1 MTSRAL
7 PPGLALAIH
16 PYSRGF
22 GWVAFEG
29 PFTPYDWGLST
40 ARRDKNAVC
49 LRKIEKLLER
59 LQPETIILEAFERRA
74 STRPA
79 RTARLCRAIVS
90 LAADRGL
97 EVAIYSRSDV
107 QAAFAPV
114 GARTRDEIAA
124 AVARHI
130 DALRHRIPKARDKPW
145 LWEDPR
151 MALFSATALVL
162 THNQLGASGL
172 FDSLP

>member
-1 MTSRAL
+1 MTAA
-7 PPGLALAIH
+7 PPAGLTLALH

-22 GWVAFEG
+22 GWIAFEG
-29 PFTPYDWGLST
+29 PFTPYDWGMSD

-59 LQPETIILEAFERRA
+59 LQPETLILEAFDRRA

-79 RTARLCRAIVS
+79 RTARLCRAIAS
-90 LAADRGL
+90 LAVDRGIS
-97 EVAIYSRSDV
+97 VAIYSRSDV

-124 AVARHI
+124 AVARHM
-130 DALRHRIPKARDKPW
+130 DALRHRIPTVRDKPW
-145 LWEDPR
+145 HCEDPR

-162 THNQLGASGL
+162 THNQLGASSL